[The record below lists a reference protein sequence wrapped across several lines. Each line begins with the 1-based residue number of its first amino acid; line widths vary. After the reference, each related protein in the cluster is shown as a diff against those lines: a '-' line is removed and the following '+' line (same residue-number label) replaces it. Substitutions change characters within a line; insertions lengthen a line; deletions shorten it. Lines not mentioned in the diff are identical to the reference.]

1 MYNTSHMNDDLY
13 ADPILDKPEEELEP
27 EVVEPID
34 DVEFEELDW
43 VGDEKKDKQKLKDLR
58 AELKASQKESREH
71 LTALQR
77 ARADYVNLK
86 KELDEVR
93 DITKKKTTEKV
104 LADFLPTLDS
114 FDMAMGNTAAWEA
127 VDKNWR
133 VGVEYI
139 YSQLKTALE
148 NNGVTAV
155 DQVGV
160 EFDAHVHEPIEIK
173 ETDDA
178 SLDHKIEKVI
188 QKGYKMGDKT
198 IRPARVV
205 VWKVK

>member
-1 MYNTSHMNDDLY
+1 MDDLY
-13 ADPILDKPEEELEP
+13 QDPFLDNTDTDLEP
-27 EVVEPID
+27 EVVEPVD

-43 VGDEKKDKQKLKDLR
+43 VGDEKKDKEKLKKMREDL
-58 AELKASQKESREH
+58 KKSQLESREH

-93 DITKKKTTEKV
+93 DTTKKKTTEKV
-104 LADFLPTLDS
+104 VNDFLPTLDS
-114 FDMAMGNTAAWEA
+114 FDMAMGNTEAWNA

-133 VGVEYI
+133 IGVEYI

-148 NNGVTAV
+148 NHGITAI

-160 EFDAHVHEPIEIK
+160 DFDPHLHEPIETK
-173 ETDDA
+173 ETEDA
-178 SLDHKIEKVI
+178 SQDHKIERII
-188 QKGYKMGDKT
+188 QKGYKMGERV

-205 VWKVK
+205 VWKLK

>member
-1 MYNTSHMNDDLY
+1 MNDDLDDKKEDLLEIP
-13 ADPILDKPEEELEP
+13 ADELP
-27 EVVEPID
+27 VDIAVDRD
-34 DVEFEELDW
+34 DVEFIETDAMGEEL
-43 VGDEKKDKQKLKDLR
+43 KDKAKLKNLR
-58 AELKASQKESREH
+58 AELLKSQAESREH

-93 DITKKKTTEKV
+93 DTTKKKTTEKV

-133 VGVEYI
+133 IGVEFI

-148 NNGVTAV
+148 NNGIIPI
-155 DQVGV
+155 DQIGV
-160 EFDAHVHEPIEIK
+160 EFDAHLHEPIETK
-173 ETDDA
+173 ETENA
-178 SLDHKIEKVI
+178 SDDHKIERII
-188 QKGYKMGDKT
+188 QKGYKMGERV

-205 VWKVK
+205 VWKLK

>member
-1 MYNTSHMNDDLY
+1 MNDE
-13 ADPILDKPEEELEP
+13 DKEIEIRPEELESGSDDA
-27 EVVEPID
+27 ILD
-34 DVEFEELDW
+34 DVEFVETDAM
-43 VGDEKKDKQKLKDLR
+43 GDELKDKAKLKNLR
-58 AELKASQKESREH
+58 AELSKSQLEARDH

-93 DITKKKTTEKV
+93 DTTKRKTTEKV

-133 VGVEYI
+133 IGVEFI

-148 NNGVTAV
+148 NNGIAPI

-160 EFDAHVHEPIEIK
+160 DFDPNLHEPIETR

-178 SLDHKIEKVI
+178 SLDHKIEKII
-188 QKGYKMGDKT
+188 QKGYKMGERVL
-198 IRPARVV
+198 RPARVV
-205 VWKVK
+205 VWKAK

>member
-1 MYNTSHMNDDLY
+1 MNDDQNKNLNN
-13 ADPILDKPEEELEP
+13 EELEIRP
-27 EVVEPID
+27 EELHEPIEEETI
-34 DVEFEELDW
+34 EFVDTDEM
-43 VGDEKKDKQKLKDLR
+43 GDELKDKAKLKKLR
-58 AELKASQKESREH
+58 DELKQAQTEARDH

-93 DITKKKTTEKV
+93 DTTKKKTTERV
-104 LADFLPTLDS
+104 VSDFLPTLDS
-114 FDMAMGNTAAWEA
+114 FDMAMGNTDAWNA

-148 NNGVTAV
+148 NHGIEPIDKT
-155 DQVGV
+155 GV
-160 EFDAHVHEPIEIK
+160 EFDPNLHEPIETK

-178 SLDHKIEKVI
+178 SQDHTIERII
-188 QKGYKMGDKT
+188 QKGYKMGNKV

>member
-1 MYNTSHMNDDLY
+1 MNDDL
-13 ADPILDKPEEELEP
+13 DDKKEELQEIP
-27 EVVEPID
+27 ATEMESQIPVEED
-34 DVEFEELDW
+34 DVEFVETDAMGEEL
-43 VGDEKKDKQKLKDLR
+43 KDKTKLKNLR
-58 AELKASQKESREH
+58 AELSKSQSESREH

-86 KELDEVR
+86 RELDEVR
-93 DITKKKTTEKV
+93 DTTKKKTTEKV

-133 VGVEYI
+133 IGVEFI

-148 NNGVTAV
+148 NNGISSIDTIGA
-155 DQVGV
+155 D
-160 EFDAHVHEPIEIK
+160 FDAHLHEPIETK
-173 ETDDA
+173 ETDDVA
-178 SLDHKIEKVI
+178 QDHKIAKII
-188 QKGYKMGDKT
+188 QKGYRMGDRV

-205 VWKVK
+205 VWKLK